1 MPAYFEPE
9 DGDFQKLT
17 EQLVN
22 SSSTS
27 TALKQSAFNQISL
40 EQATHKVAQNISSA
54 VEEIRQENLPALKSQ
69 IALQPALKSQAAVQK
84 TADFTQPLNSSRIS
98 NPKNTVSRSNSSQS
112 HTTKSVRRN
121 LKAADTAHALHQK
134 NTSAAQTAHR
144 LHTQNHLR
152 STVGEITG
160 SNNQARNSLSS
171 TATPSF
177 KPHSTTIGKNADFK
191 ANATSRRSDAPKQKR
206 SLSHFQIAWGLFSV
220 SAAASAI
227 IMGACHDILGTSL
240 DITNF
245 LIIFSIVVCV
255 LSSAFRFFYLGD
267 HNKNN

>member
-54 VEEIRQENLPALKSQ
+54 VEEIRQEN
-69 IALQPALKSQAAVQK
+69 QPALKSQATVQK

-98 NPKNTVSRSNSSQS
+98 NPQNTVSRSNSSQS

-144 LHTQNHLR
+144 LHTQNHLH